1 MSSQIKNHLIVAGVL
16 VLGGIGYGWYELDIF
31 SKEELVKM
39 DRERT
44 AQEQLLGK
52 KESELREL
60 QDFSANIERVKL
72 ELRELSL
79 QLEAALE
86 HMPKTFNLSGL
97 LRRFTRIG
105 QDSGLEVARFIPGKE
120 EPKKAG
126 GFYSSILIDMEL
138 QGTFTQTIVFLDQ
151 LSRLKRIMNV
161 DNLKFNVAAI
171 GSAAMGVMTN
181 TVATVRTF
189 RFAE

>member
-1 MSSQIKNHLIVAGVL
+1 MSPQIKNYLIVAVVL
-16 VLGGIGYGWYELDIF
+16 VLGGIGYGWHELDTF
-31 SKEELVKM
+31 SKQDMVKM
-39 DRERT
+39 DQERA
-44 AQEQLLGK
+44 AQDQALGK
-52 KESELREL
+52 KESELKQL

-97 LRRFTRIG
+97 LRRFTLLG
-105 QDSGLEVARFIPGKE
+105 QNSGLEVARFIPGKE
-120 EPKKAG
+120 EPKKEG

-161 DNLKFNVAAI
+161 DNLKFNVVAT
-171 GSAAMGVMTN
+171 GSAALGVMTN
-181 TVATVRTF
+181 TVATIRTF